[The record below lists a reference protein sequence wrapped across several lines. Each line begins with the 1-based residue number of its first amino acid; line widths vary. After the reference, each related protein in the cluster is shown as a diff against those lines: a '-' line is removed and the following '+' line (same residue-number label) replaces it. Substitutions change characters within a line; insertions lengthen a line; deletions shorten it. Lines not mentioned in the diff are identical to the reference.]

1 MITWDQ
7 FWHSY
12 LTFCR
17 LPKDHVFM
25 RMATPSG
32 WKMKVLLRCL
42 GRTVY
47 LVYPETV
54 SVASPDA
61 DGMDEML

>member
-1 MITWDQ
+1 MITWGK

-12 LTFCR
+12 LTSCR
-17 LPKDHVFM
+17 LPEDNVFT

-32 WKMKVLLRCL
+32 WKMRVLLRCL

-47 LVYPETV
+47 LVYPE
-54 SVASPDA
+54 SDGVASADA
-61 DGMDEML
+61 DEML